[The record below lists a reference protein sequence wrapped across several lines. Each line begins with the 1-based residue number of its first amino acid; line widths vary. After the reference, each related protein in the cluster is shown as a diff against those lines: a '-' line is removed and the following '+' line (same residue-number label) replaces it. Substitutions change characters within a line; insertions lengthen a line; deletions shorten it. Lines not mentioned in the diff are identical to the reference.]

1 MHVSVRESSEL
12 LSQFLPTRPR
22 ERALS
27 AEAAADA
34 TREAPHRVLI
44 LESNASLASL
54 LKTGLSAES
63 LGVEVTDCI
72 AAVMERISVDTYEVL
87 ILDLDLPGVDGAALL
102 EGVRTSRPDLRVL
115 ALSGRSSVDHLVM
128 ALDCG
133 ADDYLF
139 KPFSLLELTAR
150 VRALR
155 RRAYVQAPAR
165 PNGNKLTL
173 NRDQCRVERDGR
185 QIDLTPREFALLDVM
200 VQNAGKTLSRSM
212 LTREVWN
219 MPAESST
226 NIVDVYMKYLRD
238 KIDGEHE
245 DKLIRTVRGLGY
257 ILQVQ

>member
-1 MHVSVRESSEL
+1 MHVGVRETSEL
-12 LSQFLPTRPR
+12 LSQFLPSMPR
-22 ERALS
+22 DHAVAAEDAHDAL
-27 AEAAADA
+27 
-34 TREAPHRVLI
+34 REVAHRVLI
-44 LESNASLASL
+44 LESNASLAGL
-54 LKTGLSAES
+54 LKTGLTSAS
-63 LGVEVTDCI
+63 LGVEVTDCVE
-72 AAVMERISVDTYEVL
+72 AVMERIAADIFEVL

-102 EGVRTSRPDLRVL
+102 QSVRTRRPEMRVL
-115 ALSGRSSVDHLVM
+115 ALSGRSSVEDLVT
-128 ALDCG
+128 ALDRG

-155 RRAYVQAPAR
+155 RRASMQVPIR

-185 QIDLTPREFALLDVM
+185 QIDLTRREFALLDVM

-219 MPAESST
+219 MPEESST

>member
-1 MHVSVRESSEL
+1 MHVSAAQPFEL
-12 LSQFLPTRPR
+12 LSQFLPSMPQ
-22 ERALS
+22 EHAVQVDS
-27 AEAAADA
+27 SVEAQRTA
-34 TREAPHRVLI
+34 HRILI
-44 LESNASLASL
+44 LESNASLANL
-54 LKTGLSAES
+54 LATGLSAES
-63 LGVEVTDCI
+63 LGVEVTDCVE
-72 AAVMERISVDTYEVL
+72 AAMERLTAGTYQVL
-87 ILDLDLPGVDGAALL
+87 IVDLDLPGVDGASLL
-102 EGVRTSRPDLRVL
+102 QSFRTRRPDMRVL
-115 ALSGRSSVDHLVM
+115 ALSGRSSVEDLVA

-155 RRAYVQAPAR
+155 RRSQAQSSTRSERA
-165 PNGNKLTL
+165 KLTL
-173 NRDQCRVERDGR
+173 NRDQCRVERDGK

-219 MPAESST
+219 MPAESNT

-245 DKLIRTVRGLGY
+245 DKLIRTVRGIGY